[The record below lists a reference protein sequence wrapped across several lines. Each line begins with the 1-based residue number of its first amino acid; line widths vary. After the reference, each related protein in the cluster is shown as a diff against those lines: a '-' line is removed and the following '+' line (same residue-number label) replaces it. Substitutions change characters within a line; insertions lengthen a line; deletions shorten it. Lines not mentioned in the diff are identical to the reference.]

1 MKFWPKIFFSI
12 YFFPCFLNISVLLI
26 TDAAARCSSFYLKAV
41 GQDGFGGESLAR
53 IGLIATAVNEGFAYC
68 HSPFYHLHHVGG
80 HEEALENFLNLSGAA
95 HVLFGRDQNCSS
107 IRSKILLGE
116 GLLPRK
122 KFICREGKSIVGIC
136 SKTHTCASIFSK
148 KPSSVLK
155 IIPSL
160 RAAFNDG
167 VSYGTENGSD
177 QNVTNIVVHVRR
189 GDAPSHRVLSNKK
202 LLSLIRVLRQRY
214 KNMQIKFHVYSQ
226 GNEHEFYD
234 IISEKSV
241 SLHLSAPTVP
251 CRYGSR
257 GMAKNENCLNH
268 TVSEHIVDDLMQ
280 TFSSLITAD
289 VLVLA
294 NSAFS
299 YLAGIYNS
307 GTVYYIYNKKGSFV
321 GNRKPLP
328 SWIALNLR

>member
-26 TDAAARCSSFYLKAV
+26 TDADARCSSFYLKAV

-122 KFICREGKSIVGIC
+122 KFICREGKSIV
-136 SKTHTCASIFSK
+136 
-148 KPSSVLK
+148 
-155 IIPSL
+155 
-160 RAAFNDG
+160 
-167 VSYGTENGSD
+167 
-177 QNVTNIVVHVRR
+177 
-189 GDAPSHRVLSNKK
+189 
-202 LLSLIRVLRQRY
+202 
-214 KNMQIKFHVYSQ
+214 
-226 GNEHEFYD
+226 
-234 IISEKSV
+234 
-241 SLHLSAPTVP
+241 VP

>member
-1 MKFWPKIFFSI
+1 MKVMPKIFFST
-12 YFFPCFLNISVLLI
+12 YFFPYLLMISALQY
-26 TDAAARCSSFYLKAV
+26 TNTEAKCSSLFLRAV

-80 HEEALENFLNLSGAA
+80 HEETLEKFLNLSGAA
-95 HVLFGRDQNCSS
+95 RVLFGEDQNCIS

-122 KFICREGKSIVGIC
+122 KFICSKEKSIVGLC
-136 SKTHTCASIFSK
+136 SKTHICASVFSK

-155 IIPSL
+155 IIPTL
-160 RAAFNDG
+160 RAAFNKG
-167 VSYGTENGSD
+167 LSYGTMNRVD
-177 QNVTNIVVHVRR
+177 QSVTTIAVHLRR
-189 GDAPSHRVLSNKK
+189 GDAPSDRVLSNKK
-202 LLSLIRVLRQRY
+202 LLFLIRVLRQRY
-214 KNMQIKFHVYSQ
+214 ENMQIKFHIYTQ
-226 GNEHEFYD
+226 GNEREFYYLIKD
-234 IISEKSV
+234 ESI
-241 SLHLSAPTVP
+241 SLHLSAPTTP

-257 GMAKNENCLNH
+257 GMAKNENCSNH
-268 TVSEHIVDDLMQ
+268 TVSEHIVDDLIQ
-280 TFSSLITAD
+280 TFSSLVMAD

-299 YLAGIYNS
+299 YVAGLYNS
-307 GTVYYIYNKKGSFV
+307 GTVYYIYAKKGSFV

-328 SWIALNLR
+328 SWIALHTG

>member
-1 MKFWPKIFFSI
+1 MKVAPKIGFSL
-12 YFFPCFLNISVLLI
+12 YLLPCFLTIAILQSNN
-26 TDAAARCSSFYLKAV
+26 TEARCSSFFLRAV

-53 IGLIATAVNEGFAYC
+53 IGLLATAVSEGFAYC
-68 HSPFYHLHHVGG
+68 HSPFHHLHHVGG
-80 HEEALENFLNLSGAA
+80 HEETLEKFLNLSGAA
-95 HVLFGRDQNCSS
+95 RVLLGEDQNCSS

-122 KFICREGKSIVGIC
+122 KFVCREGKSVVGVC
-136 SKTHTCASIFSK
+136 SKTHICASIFSK

-160 RAAFNDG
+160 RAAYNEG
-167 VSYGTENGSD
+167 VSYGTAKVTD
-177 QNVTNIVVHVRR
+177 QTYLNIVIHLRR
-189 GDAPSHRVLSNKK
+189 GDAPSDRVLSNRK
-202 LLSLIRVLRQRY
+202 LFSLIRILKQKY
-214 KNMQIKFHVYSQ
+214 TSTQIKFHIFSQ
-226 GNEHEFYD
+226 GNESEFYD
-234 IISEKSV
+234 ISREKSV

-268 TVSEHIVDDLMQ
+268 TVSEHVVDDLIQ
-280 TFSSLITAD
+280 TFSSLVKAD

-299 YLAGIYNS
+299 YVAGIYNS
-307 GTVYYIYNKKGSFV
+307 GTVYYVYNKKGSFV
-321 GNRKPLP
+321 GSRKPLP